1 MGFQGFG
8 DGEQALRL
16 AVVVATAQLVFA
28 LGEGA
33 GFVEEDA
40 ADVGEAVEGVAV
52 FDEDVVFVR
61 VVERGG
67 EYGRGGERQRAGAG
81 GDEDGKGDVEGARG
95 LYPLPEE
102 VAGGSE
108 DEYGEDGLL
117 GEGLVAVDLWRAVLF
132 GARADAA
139 DGGEGGLLA
148 GLGDADVERALQV
161 GATCVYAVAAGFVLW
176 GAFAGEHIFVDAAG
190 AAGDF
195 AIDGDGVGWQDT
207 DVVARLDGGQR
218 YELRFATVVVFV
230 DGVGQEAGEVL
241 LVVAGAAAGVRFKVA
256 ADADEE
262 DEHGDAVVV
271 DFAAAN
277 EGVVEAGEPS
287 AGAGECDGQI
297 HVWLAVAQAEPGVF
311 EVGVAG
317 VEHDRRGAE
326 EADPAQQLFVFV
338 VDAVPGAGV
347 EAGREHHHLHH
358 AEAGDDEAQEV
369 VVAFAPLFVVF
380 FVRGVQVRGVAEA
393 GDGGEDGGERGVAPA
408 DFSAAGAE
416 VDAGVVDAV
425 RVLQGV
431 ADEPGA
437 GSAVQ
442 AVNVEVDF
450 LVVAVFIGV
459 LRGDFGEVVG
469 LPVRGIV
476 GVFGARRRAVAHLV
490 VLFEVMGADDVRDG
504 LAGVAAVGV
513 AVVVGDVDAC
523 RNGLL
528 AVVAVH
534 GLARGMTAGG
544 GGSPGLGCG
553 YFPLIFQ
560 LLSAGARLRYQVAS
574 VRVCCTAAG
583 SG

>member
-1 MGFQGFG
+1 M
-8 DGEQALRL
+8 
-16 AVVVATAQLVFA
+16 
-28 LGEGA
+28 
-33 GFVEEDA
+33 
-40 ADVGEAVEGVAV
+40 
-52 FDEDVVFVR
+52 
-61 VVERGG
+61 
-67 EYGRGGERQRAGAG
+67 
-81 GDEDGKGDVEGARG
+81 
-95 LYPLPEE
+95 
-102 VAGGSE
+102 
-108 DEYGEDGLL
+108 
-117 GEGLVAVDLWRAVLF
+117 LF

-161 GATCVYAVAAGFVLW
+161 GATRVYAVAAGFVLW
-176 GAFAGEHIFVDAAG
+176 GAFAGEHVFVDAAG

-195 AIDGDGVGWQDT
+195 AIDGDGVRRQDA

-218 YELRFATVVVFV
+218 YELRFAAVVVFV

-287 AGAGECDGQI
+287 AGAGECDGQV

-311 EVGVAG
+311 EVGVTG

-393 GDGGEDGGERGVAPA
+393 GDGGEDGGERGVTPA
-408 DFSAAGAE
+408 DFGAAGAE

-437 GSAVQ
+437 GGAV
-442 AVNVEVDF
+442 
-450 LVVAVFIGV
+450 
-459 LRGDFGEVVG
+459 
-469 LPVRGIV
+469 
-476 GVFGARRRAVAHLV
+476 
-490 VLFEVMGADDVRDG
+490 
-504 LAGVAAVGV
+504 
-513 AVVVGDVDAC
+513 
-523 RNGLL
+523 
-528 AVVAVH
+528 
-534 GLARGMTAGG
+534 
-544 GGSPGLGCG
+544 
-553 YFPLIFQ
+553 
-560 LLSAGARLRYQVAS
+560 
-574 VRVCCTAAG
+574 
-583 SG
+583 